1 MKLNAQIKIT
11 IQQIMSHEDLKVLTL
26 LYQPLLGSKPF
37 ALYLTLYGLSNLE
50 TGVSQTYLQRD
61 LLDLLNIKSKD
72 HLNFRHKL
80 EALGLIVVF
89 QKDDEYIYSLKPPMT
104 AKEFLNDTIF
114 GSYLQD
120 LIGETQL
127 KNLILE
133 FRLTPI
139 DIIDY
144 SNITKSFNDVYEV
157 KSVELLNTGN
167 HLRGSSKNN
176 GMKIIN
182 DKFNYEE
189 FLELIPTRYKRGH
202 LFNAVVKSNIEKIA
216 YIYQFTNEDMF
227 EVYINSS
234 TKGELPSEEK
244 LRLQASLYYQKINN
258 MEKPEIV
265 EKTDSISEKLDSINP
280 SDIVKMYS
288 KRDNISVDLDT
299 VVAFSQRN
307 DATIGIMNAIILY
320 TIKDKEGILPNYTY
334 LEKVLNTWQ
343 NNGVRTTEDAVN
355 YLQQLSD
362 PQLKS
367 SSKSSKKTKVKEP
380 DWLDEYIENF

>member
-1 MKLNAQIKIT
+1 MKLNATIKIT
-11 IQQIMSHEDLKVLTL
+11 IQQIMSQEDLKVLTL
-26 LYQPLLGSKPF
+26 LYQPLLGSRPY

-50 TGVSQTYLQRD
+50 TGVSKEYLQRD
-61 LLDLLNIKSKD
+61 LLDILNIKSRE
-72 HLNFRHKL
+72 HITFRNKL
-80 EALGLIVVF
+80 EALGLLVVF
-89 QKDDEYIYSLKPPMT
+89 QKDDEYIYLLKTPMT

-120 LIGETQL
+120 QIGENQL
-127 KNLILE
+127 KNLIAE
-133 FRLTPI
+133 FRLSQV
-139 DIIDY
+139 DLMDY
-144 SNITKSFNDVYEV
+144 SNVTKSFNDVYEV

-167 HLRGSSKNN
+167 YLRGSSKNN

-182 DKFNYEE
+182 DKFNYES

-216 YIYQFTNEDMF
+216 YIYQFSNEDMY

-244 LRLQASLYYQKINN
+244 LRLQASIYYQKINN

-265 EKTDSISEKLDSINP
+265 EKADSLSDKLDSINP
-280 SDIVKMYS
+280 SDIIKMYS
-288 KRDNISVDLDT
+288 KRDNISIDLDT
-299 VVAFSQRN
+299 AVAFSQRN
-307 DATIGIMNAIILY
+307 DATIGIINAIILY

-343 NNGVRTTEDAVN
+343 NNGVKTTEDAVN
-355 YLQQLSD
+355 YLQQLNE
-362 PQLKS
+362 PQPQRGGR
-367 SSKSSKKTKVKEP
+367 SSKRTKVEEP